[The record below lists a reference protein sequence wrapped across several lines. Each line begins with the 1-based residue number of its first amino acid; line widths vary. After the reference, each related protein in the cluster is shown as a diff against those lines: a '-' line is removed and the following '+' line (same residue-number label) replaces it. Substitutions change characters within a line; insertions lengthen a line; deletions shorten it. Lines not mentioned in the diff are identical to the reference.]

1 MVAVVLVV
9 VAGLVVV
16 VLVVVVLVVVLL
28 VVEVAP
34 GEEHEK
40 LDAWISSFGSLP
52 VTSEVLRKPSDVAL
66 WPLNC
71 TNTSSLAG
79 KHRVKSDSILTLSC
93 RLTKAAVSDCT
104 RDAFQAASTAPFC
117 LVAPQEGKKQ
127 SEEDERRGVRWSCL
141 GTLLSIKLTG
151 SRRRCCSRRQT
162 Q

>member
-1 MVAVVLVV
+1 
-9 VAGLVVV
+9 
-16 VLVVVVLVVVLL
+16 
-28 VVEVAP
+28 
-34 GEEHEK
+34 
-40 LDAWISSFGSLP
+40 
-52 VTSEVLRKPSDVAL
+52 VLRKSSDVAL

-127 SEEDERRGVRWSCL
+127 GEEDERRGEERGEMVLSRDAAFNETHRL
-141 GTLLSIKLTG
+141 PQVLLLT
-151 SRRRCCSRRQT
+151 
-162 Q
+162 